1 MSEDY
6 IDKLV
11 GDIQE
16 YLREEEERS
25 RTAQEPTPLHISEP
39 AATRRLGRPSLIG
52 LMTLMSASAVGSI
65 TIAIL
70 LLGIV
75 GVPSGNPVEIIWLFA
90 AGGCGIFFSTMLV
103 SAWKRLI
110 LLGKI
115 EKNTRLILESKQAA
129 NALLEQYIKKVI

>member
-11 GDIQE
+11 DDIQE

-25 RTAQEPTPLHISEP
+25 LTAQEPTPRHISEP
-39 AATRRLGRPSLIG
+39 AATRRSGRPSLIG

-70 LLGIV
+70 LLGII

-129 NALLEQYIKKVI
+129 NALLEQYINKVI

>member
-11 GDIQE
+11 DDIQE

-25 RTAQEPTPLHISEP
+25 LTAQEPTPRHISES
-39 AATRRLGRPSLIG
+39 AATRRPGRPSLIG

-70 LLGIV
+70 LLGII

-90 AGGCGIFFSTMLV
+90 AGGCGVFFSTMLV

-115 EKNTRLILESKQAA
+115 EKNTRLIFESKQAA